1 MSTSQSL
8 TLVTALIRPH
18 MEERVIRALH
28 DFPDCPGFTLTQ
40 ARGQGR
46 GRGAGGTYEAGDSGL
61 LYQRHLCLQ
70 IVCATSRADE
80 LCRSLTAAAWTGRK
94 GDGVIFTTEVGR
106 FLRIREAGSTGRVS
120 P

>member
-1 MSTSQSL
+1 MNTSQSL

-18 MEERVIRALH
+18 MAERVIRALH
-28 DFPDCPGFTLTQ
+28 DLPDCPGFTLTD

-46 GRGAGGTYEAGDSGL
+46 GRGVGGTYEAGGSGL

-70 IVCATSRADE
+70 IVCSSSRAEE
-80 LCRSLTAAAWTGRK
+80 LCRGITAAAWTGRK
-94 GDGVIFTTEVGR
+94 GDGVVFTTEVGR
-106 FLRIREAGSTGRVS
+106 FARIREAGSTGRVS